1 MTLRSILVC
10 SLTASMCVAT
20 ASAQAPAATS
30 RPPSQPAAASARQ
43 AKAYTPAKTP
53 WGDPDLQGIYTNKD
67 ESGIPFERPSLFD
80 GKAAAD
86 VDDAELKE
94 LIAERAQQALERAPG
109 VGGID
114 TGAGPTHWYE
124 NYGAKNS
131 RAWMVVDPPDGKIP
145 ALSAEGQRRAAIA
158 AAMRRGNG
166 FDIGPFDGPED
177 LSLYDRC
184 ISRGV
189 PGSMMPAI
197 YGNSYEIVQSPGW
210 VAIRYEMVHETRL
223 IPLDSRPHVKS
234 DIKSYMGDARGHFEG
249 STLVVETTNF
259 KPQSTYRGA
268 SDNLKLI
275 ERFAPVS
282 GKTIAWSITMDDSH
296 TWTRPWTYAMN
307 LTRDN
312 SQQIFEYGCHEGNYG
327 LRDILSAERAAE
339 KNGTAAK
346 PAASRGRG
354 GEE

>member
-1 MTLRSILVC
+1 MSVRSILSV
-10 SLTASMCVAT
+10 SFAVSMCAAT
-20 ASAQAPAATS
+20 ALAQAPAAKA
-30 RPPSQPAAASARQ
+30 PAAP
-43 AKAYTPAKTP
+43 AKAASKNYVPAKTP
-53 WGDPDLQGIYTNKD
+53 WGDPDLQGTYTNKD
-67 ESGIPFERPSLFD
+67 ESGIPFERPSQFD
-80 GKAAAD
+80 GKAASD

-131 RAWMVVDPPDGKIP
+131 RAWMVIDPPDGKIP
-145 ALSAEGQRRAAIA
+145 AQSPEGVRRAAA
-158 AAMRRGNG
+158 AAAVRRGNG
-166 FDIGPFDGPED
+166 FDVGPFDGPED

-210 VAIRYEMVHETRL
+210 VAIRYEMIHETRL
-223 IPLDSRPHVKS
+223 IPLDGRPRLKS

-249 STLVVETTNF
+249 NTLVVETTNF
-259 KPQSTYRGA
+259 KAQSTYRGA
-268 SDNLKLI
+268 SESLKLT
-275 ERFAPVS
+275 ERFTPVS
-282 GKTIAWSITMDDSH
+282 GKAVAWSMTMDDPH
-296 TWTRPWTYAMN
+296 TWTRPWTFGMN
-307 LTRDN
+307 LTKD
-312 SQQIFEYGCHEGNYG
+312 SAQQIFEYGCHEGNYG
-327 LRDILSAERAAE
+327 MSGILSAERAAE
-339 KNGTAAK
+339 KNGTTAK
-346 PAASRGRG
+346 PATSRGRG